1 MVRQGKSAMRMRILA
16 MLAGILVALFIAAPV
31 SAHANLVRA
40 EPGIG
45 ASVPTAPT
53 TVRLSFSEAPEPRY
67 STITVFDAARER
79 FDNGDPRAA
88 PDDAQSLIVGVRDLP
103 QGVYTVVWKTTSAV
117 DGHTASGTFAF
128 GVGAASVANT
138 AATTTVG
145 DFAKNAPLEVPAKWL
160 ALLSVCVSLGILS
173 LSLII
178 WTPTIAA
185 ASQQRGSDETVAES
199 VNQRLGLIMEIAL
212 VALVATTVLGVVA
225 QVAKATD
232 RSLIGALSPAALRDY
247 LFLTRTGRI
256 WFLRL
261 LLAIAAAI
269 VLRPERL
276 LLVRTTQA
284 RETAA
289 QRAATV
295 VGIALGASVLFTF
308 SLTSHSAATPFWTPF
323 TITMDWLHLLA
334 TATWIGG
341 LVGLAA
347 TVPLLRS
354 RTAGGRTMLRGTVAR
369 FSNMAL
375 ISVGVL
381 ILTGLYSA
389 WVHVGSPN
397 ALWPTNYGR
406 ALLLKLVLVLAL
418 IALGAFNILWVR
430 PRLDARANNQ
440 TQERSIVARIMEHFR
455 RSITAEIVL
464 GVTVL
469 LVVAILTG
477 LAPSREARTQ
487 TGETNLTQRAKAGDL
502 TIALTPSTLQAG
514 AITYDVFVTKGQP
527 VADADR
533 VTLRFAS
540 PELGADETEAV
551 TTAAGDG
558 HYTVSGAY
566 TTLNGN
572 WQTRVIVRRIGV
584 ADVSASFTLPIGASS
599 LPSTAA
605 NGETPTVTATT
616 LLYGLA
622 IVLAVLA
629 VLGSAAI
636 LSRRLTMRS
645 I

>member
-1 MVRQGKSAMRMRILA
+1 MRIRIVVVLMGA
-16 MLAGILVALFIAAPV
+16 LVALFVAAPV

-45 ASVPTAPT
+45 ASVATAPT

-67 STITVFDAARER
+67 STVTVFNAAHER
-79 FDNGDPRAA
+79 FDNDDLHAA
-88 PDDAQSLIVGVRDLP
+88 PDDRLSLIVGVRGMP
-103 QGVYTVVWKTTSAV
+103 QGVYTVVWKTTSAD
-117 DGHTASGTFAF
+117 DGHTESGTFAF
-128 GVGAASVANT
+128 GIGAASVTTA
-138 AATTTVG
+138 AATTVG
-145 DFAKNAPLEVPAKWL
+145 GFSKNAPLEVPAKWL
-160 ALLSVCVSLGILS
+160 ALLSVCIFLGILS

-178 WTPTIAA
+178 WKPTMA
-185 ASQQRGSDETVAES
+185 ASQKGADETIARS
-199 VNQRLGLIMEIAL
+199 VDQRLGLIMEIAL
-212 VALVATTVLGVVA
+212 FALVATTVLGVVA

-232 RSLIGALSPAALRDY
+232 QSLVGALKPGTLRDY
-247 LFLTRTGRI
+247 LFLTRAGRI

-261 LLAIAAAI
+261 LLAVAAAI
-269 VLRPERL
+269 ILRPRRL

-289 QRAATV
+289 QRAVTA
-295 VGIALGASVLFTF
+295 VGIALGAAVLLTF
-308 SLTSHSAATPFWTPF
+308 SLTSHSAATAFWTPF
-323 TITMDWLHLLA
+323 TIAMDWLHLLA
-334 TATWIGG
+334 TATWVGG
-341 LVGLAA
+341 LIGLAA
-347 TVPLLRS
+347 TVPLLRA
-354 RTAGGRTMLRGTVAR
+354 RTAEGRAMLRATVAR

-375 ISVGVL
+375 VSVGVL

-406 ALLLKLVLVLAL
+406 ALLLKMVFVLAL
-418 IALGAFNILWVR
+418 ILLGAFNMLWIR

-440 TQERSIVARIMEHFR
+440 TRERSVVARIMEHFR
-455 RSITAEIVL
+455 RSIMAEIVL
-464 GVTVL
+464 GVAVL

-477 LAPSREARTQ
+477 LAPSRESQTL

-502 TIALTPSTLQAG
+502 TIALTPSTLQAS
-514 AITYDVFVTKGQP
+514 AITYDVFVTKGKP
-527 VADADR
+527 VGDADR

-551 TTAAGDG
+551 TTGTGDG
-558 HYTVSGAY
+558 HYTVSGPY

-572 WQTRVIVRRIGV
+572 WRTRVIVRRVGV
-584 ADVSASFTLPIGASS
+584 GDVSATFTLPIGATA

-605 NGETPTVTATT
+605 DQDRPTVTGAT
-616 LLYGLA
+616 LLYGLV

-629 VLGSAAI
+629 VLGSAAVM
-636 LSRRLTMRS
+636 SRRLTMRS